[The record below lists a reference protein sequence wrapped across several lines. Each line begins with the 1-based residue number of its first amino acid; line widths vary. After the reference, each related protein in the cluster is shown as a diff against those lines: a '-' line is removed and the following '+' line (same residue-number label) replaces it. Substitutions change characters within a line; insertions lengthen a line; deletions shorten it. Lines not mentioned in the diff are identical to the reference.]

1 MCDSQLSTLHW
12 GRESGGFS
20 IGACR
25 NCVWRVRSRRQ
36 WTITV
41 NTLGP
46 TGWTRSPEQ
55 LHLNLATHAR
65 FQANHRPAPASFFS
79 SCNPNGLSHSSRH
92 VHVWVPHF
100 STTSWGLTLELNSH
114 TITSRRIKVHSAL
127 SENPNFTI
135 RPLALPVSK
144 FLKCTP
150 TPQQSTGHCV
160 RQSVTKWTVPSPQSS
175 EGDLLPQVSY
185 WGHQTPP
192 QDALCLLLA
201 WVQWK
206 ESLGNSCTQ
215 RKGFGFWSQADWVW
229 NPSFISISWV
239 VMDKLG
245 SGDINV

>member
-100 STTSWGLTLELNSH
+100 STTSWGLTLESH
-114 TITSRRIKVHSAL
+114 NYIQEDQGSLSSVWKPKLYYSTTCPACVKIPEVHADTTAVNWALCEAVGYQMDCPITSELWRGSSA
-127 SENPNFTI
+127 
-135 RPLALPVSK
+135 
-144 FLKCTP
+144 
-150 TPQQSTGHCV
+150 TG
-160 RQSVTKWTVPSPQSS
+160 
-175 EGDLLPQVSY
+175 
-185 WGHQTPP
+185 
-192 QDALCLLLA
+192 LLLRPSDSSPRC
-201 WVQWK
+201 
-206 ESLGNSCTQ
+206 SL
-215 RKGFGFWSQADWVW
+215 
-229 NPSFISISWV
+229 PSACLSSMEGVIG
-239 VMDKLG
+239 K
-245 SGDINV
+245 